1 MHWNFRAKRNFPLLV
16 LTGIFCALCL
26 ILSQP
31 GISHQDLRQQASP
44 ASYIELTSQQIRP
57 LLSGFGQVSPETL
70 LHSLAEVS
78 GKVVFRHPRLK
89 KGELFNAGTVLLQL
103 DDTEYQ
109 LRLAK
114 AQSALTK
121 AEVELATHDTEI
133 SNHQLD
139 IALSQ
144 HKLTIAQAEQDRLA
158 ALRKQ
163 QNLSASALAQAQQ
176 VVLIQQQELQRL
188 SNRQNLFPL
197 QRKALL
203 AQLHQAKTDVQKA
216 ELDLARTVVRL
227 PFSGRIAQVAV
238 EKEQWVT
245 AGMALFS
252 AAGIEQVQIHA
263 QFDYRQF
270 QQFVSLFTDNPDFAQ
285 LSEQGIAAYFAAQGV
300 SASVSLLGDEG
311 AVWQASIVRIQ
322 DELDPRSQTVG
333 LVASISN
340 SYQSMQRGKKPPLL
354 SGMKV
359 QLDLLGKAGSFVAI
373 PRHLLLNQQILLAD
387 DSNQIQPYP
396 LGSLLLQ
403 QQLALS
409 TDLSLAG
416 RKMLTAA
423 PQPAFAGQPLQL
435 TPDQTTAA
443 LLQHWIGAD
452 R

>member
-1 MHWNFRAKRNFPLLV
+1 MHWNFRAKKNFPLV
-16 LTGIFCALCL
+16 LLSGVFCALCL

-44 ASYIELTSQQIRP
+44 ASYIELSSQQIRP
-57 LLSGFGQVSPETL
+57 LLSGFGQASPEKFL
-70 LHSLAEVS
+70 NSLAEVS

-89 KGELFNAGTVLLQL
+89 KGELFNAGTVLLQI
-103 DDTEYQ
+103 DDAEYQ

-114 AQSALTK
+114 AQSALTT
-121 AEVELATHDTEI
+121 AEVELAAHDTEI
-133 SNHQLD
+133 SNQQLD
-139 IALSQ
+139 VALSQ
-144 HKLTIAQAEQDRLA
+144 HKLAIAQAEQARLA

-176 VVLIQQQELQRL
+176 AVLIQQQELQRL
-188 SNRQNLFPL
+188 VNRQNLFPL

-203 AQLHQAKTDVQKA
+203 ARQHQAKTDVQKA

-227 PFSGRIAQVAV
+227 PFSGRIAQVSV

-270 QQFVSLFTDNPDFAQ
+270 QQFVGLFSDNPDFAQ
-285 LSEQGIAAYFAAQGV
+285 LSEQGIEAYFARQGV
-300 SASVSLLGDEG
+300 SARVSLLGDDS

-322 DELDPRSQTVG
+322 DELDPHSQTVG
-333 LVASISN
+333 VVASISN
-340 SYQSMQRGKKPPLL
+340 SYQNMQRGKKPPLL
-354 SGMKV
+354 TGMKV
-359 QLDLLGKAGSFVAI
+359 QLDLLGKASAFVAI
-373 PRHLLLNQQILLAD
+373 PRHLLHNQQILLAD
-387 DSNQIQPYP
+387 ETDQIQPYP

-416 RKMLTAA
+416 RKLLTTVQ
-423 PQPAFAGQPLQL
+423 QPALPGQPLQL
-435 TPDQTTAA
+435 TLDQTTAA
-443 LLQHWIGAD
+443 QVRHWIGAY
-452 R
+452 